1 MRKSRFTESQIVAVL
16 KEGEAGVAI
25 ADLVRKHGISRSTYF
40 NWKAKY
46 GGASVKELTR
56 LKELEYENAKL
67 KRRYAE
73 LALEH
78 TAMQD
83 VLTRTW

>member
-1 MRKSRFTESQIVAVL
+1 M
-16 KEGEAGVAI
+16 
-25 ADLVRKHGISRSTYF
+25 
-40 NWKAKY
+40 
-46 GGASVKELTR
+46 KELTR
-56 LKELEYENAKL
+56 LKELEHENAKL

-83 VLTRTW
+83 VLTRTWGRRPRSGRPSES